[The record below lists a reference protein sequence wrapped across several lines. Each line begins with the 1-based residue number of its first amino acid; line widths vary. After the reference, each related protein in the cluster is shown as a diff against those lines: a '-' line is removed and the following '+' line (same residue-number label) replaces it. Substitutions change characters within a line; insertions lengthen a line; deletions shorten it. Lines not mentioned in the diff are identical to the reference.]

1 MNDIDMMYIMC
12 TMLPDEIKKTLAYVL
27 YMYYKRK
34 QKKGKIIVNI
44 FQELNDQMIYF
55 KQVNDRQVILYDYL
69 THRRLRPYEFFYDT
83 QDVIPIKKNFLL
95 DFFSLMNIH
104 KSLTNSKNRP
114 YYYFTIHYDIT
125 PYGIIKNN
133 YSPDS
138 SCFIYYKSNIKFIY
152 CTRLNFGSNFSL
164 RYRDIPDRNHIL
176 ITRFDILRTDIPCI
190 DVINEVASPL
200 FEFKIDE
207 LLLPNFRFS
216 SLYHPKK
223 IYKETWNIWDDKKAQ
238 HDYTYNP
245 YTDYN
250 YVKNIFND
258 DYIFHN
264 IIIDFRK
271 QYVSRNFSKFKT
283 ILKQVIVDF
292 KYHSSETLDIRKEL
306 NKEFRNYFKLLET
319 TDYLM
324 I

>member
-34 QKKGKIIVNI
+34 QNKGKIIVNI
-44 FQELNDQMIYF
+44 FQELNDQIIYF
-55 KQVNDRQVILYDYL
+55 KQVNDRQLILYDYL
-69 THRRLRPYEFFYDT
+69 THSRLRPYEFFYDT

-95 DFFSLMNIH
+95 DFFSLINVH
-104 KSLTNSKNRP
+104 RSLTLPTYKP
-114 YYYFTIHYDIT
+114 CYFTIYYDRT
-125 PYGIIKNN
+125 PVGLFNN
-133 YSPDS
+133 SYSS
-138 SCFIYYKSNIKFIY
+138 INKSCFVYYKSGIEFIY
-152 CTRLNFGSNFSL
+152 LGRL
-164 RYRDIPDRNHIL
+164 RIRDNLSIRSCDIGRKNHIL
-176 ITRFDILRTDIPCI
+176 ITRFDILRSDIPCI
-190 DVINEVASPL
+190 DIINEIASPL

-216 SLYHPKK
+216 SSYHPKK
-223 IYKETWNIWDDKKAQ
+223 IYKEIWDDKKAQ

-250 YVKNIFND
+250 NIKNIFND

-271 QYVSRNFSKFKT
+271 QYVSQNFPKFKT
-283 ILKQVIVDF
+283 LLKKYVLDF
-292 KYHSSETLDIRKEL
+292 KYHSSETLDIKKEL
-306 NKEFRNYFKLLET
+306 NKQFRNYFKLLNT
-319 TDYLM
+319 TDCLM